1 MATSFKND
9 VTSVVHK
16 AVEKMISRAVIKKKK
31 EFVTSRLPIDLERC
45 HDYIDQQIELIP
57 PEKSAS
63 KDVIYRNICVVRNGT
78 VLTFEIPV
86 WEGKTYVPLGEQVY
100 NVQLTLRARK
110 NAQLKVHHSKSA
122 IP

>member
-1 MATSFKND
+1 MNIDHYIPHSTSWLVKF
-9 VTSVVHK
+9 
-16 AVEKMISRAVIKKKK
+16 
-31 EFVTSRLPIDLERC
+31 
-45 HDYIDQQIELIP
+45 P

-100 NVQLTLRARK
+100 NVQLMLRARK

-122 IP
+122 IPQTAARAAAAGGVAEAGVGAVGGALAGAV